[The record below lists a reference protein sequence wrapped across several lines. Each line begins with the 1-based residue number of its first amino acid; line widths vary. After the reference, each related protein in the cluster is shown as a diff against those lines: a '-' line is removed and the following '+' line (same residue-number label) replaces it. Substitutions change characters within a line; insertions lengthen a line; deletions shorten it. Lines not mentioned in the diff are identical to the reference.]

1 MSLARYIFK
10 IIKFV
15 IFIMFKNRNSKNL
28 SSISSLVKNLEA
40 AVQKF
45 VEFTGVSF

>member
-45 VEFTGVSF
+45 VEFTRVSF

>member
-1 MSLARYIFK
+1 
-10 IIKFV
+10 
-15 IFIMFKNRNSKNL
+15 MFKNRNSKNL
-28 SSISSLVKNLEA
+28 SSISSLVKNLENL